1 LLAIIQAQQ
10 EQISQL
16 QAEVSELKNAMSQ
29 ILEAIKSAA
38 QAQAQAAMAGAG
50 GLEAGAGGNPG
61 LAGLARI
68 LAPLILGSG
77 GGDVA
82 KAAER
87 IFKIYRSGMLDMM
100 RMLRL
105 AMSRKLDRLFGE
117 IEEEEEE

>member
-1 LLAIIQAQQ
+1 LAIIQAQQ

-16 QAEVSELKNAMSQ
+16 QQEVSELKTALSQ
-29 ILEAIKSAA
+29 ILEAVKSAA
-38 QAQAQAAMAGAG
+38 QAQAAQVMAGAG
-50 GLEAGAGGNPG
+50 LEAGGGNPG
-61 LAGLARI
+61 LMGLARI
-68 LAPLILGSG
+68 LAPLILWSG

-105 AMSRKLDRLFGE
+105 AMSRKLDKLFGE
-117 IEEEEEE
+117 IEEEEE